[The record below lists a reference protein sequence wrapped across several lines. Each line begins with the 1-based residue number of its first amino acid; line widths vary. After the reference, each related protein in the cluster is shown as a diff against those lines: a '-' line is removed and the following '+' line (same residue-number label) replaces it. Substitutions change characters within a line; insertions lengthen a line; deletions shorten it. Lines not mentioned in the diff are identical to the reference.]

1 MDNIIIDK
9 TVCFSGHR
17 PMNLPGNGRWVD
29 NRTKIIKSM
38 LYFKIY
44 TSVQEGYINFIT
56 GLARGIDLWS
66 AMIVLELQSQ
76 HPNLSLICV
85 KPTENHGENFKGEDR
100 YMLDYALYHAAKI
113 VCTSPYYHANCY
125 KIRNQYMVDH
135 SSKLIAVVNNYAS
148 GTGQTI
154 KYAEKK
160 GKVIEIINTAEIDEV
175 YKSYY
180 NTY

>member
-1 MDNIIIDK
+1 
-9 TVCFSGHR
+9 
-17 PMNLPGNGRWVD
+17 
-29 NRTKIIKSM
+29 
-38 LYFKIY
+38 
-44 TSVQEGYINFIT
+44 
-56 GLARGIDLWS
+56 
-66 AMIVLELQSQ
+66 
-76 HPNLSLICV
+76 
-85 KPTENHGENFKGEDR
+85 
-100 YMLDYALYHAAKI
+100 MLDYALYHAAKI